1 MKHLYYFIL
10 SAIITISH
18 AQTVQWASEV
28 IGFSSRYSDTKW
40 SAQQVLGKPNTMP
53 QGGQGECSWVPDNKE
68 KEVWIKVGF
77 EKPMQIRQVVVA
89 ENYHPGSIYGIIA
102 WDSTENI
109 SKIVYDEKALRL
121 EEKSRMLNAI
131 FPLTDFKVAAI
142 ELLIDGK
149 TWHGQIYIDAIG
161 ISTSKRPIKAAINL
175 PEGLKDEFI
184 LNAFPGAEKISYK
197 PEKLGKS
204 INTTYPED
212 YPVISSDGKTL
223 FFTRARLPKHS
234 DGQANSPENMGGVL
248 DSNDIYYST
257 VKNDGAWTN
266 AVNIG
271 APLNNNSDNFACSI
285 SPDGNSLLLVR
296 KYDESGNSIPGFLNL
311 GFGLFIAKKTIDGWS
326 APQKQ
331 TIKKFK
337 SNNINVEFEL
347 SDDGKYLLM
356 SLDKGDGYGERDL
369 YVSLAE
375 SENNWS
381 APVNLGSIVNTASDE
396 ISPFLAADGVSLYFS
411 SKGFSG
417 YGGYDIYKTIRL
429 DDTWQNWSEPEN
441 QGPGINS
448 NGNESCFTIPYSGDQ
463 AYFLKKRSPLKV
475 SPFGGDLEGASS
487 AIYRINLQDALKP
500 YLVYSVSGIA
510 TNVLTKEPVEAEVK
524 LVCLDNNQVYGVTKT
539 NPEDG
544 SYSFTWIFNKYC
556 HNYSLLPTDATFFVG
571 AMNFNISV
579 KAEMK
584 EITYDLPFLSLSGKA
599 INVATRQPIATVV
612 NLICLDRGEIIA
624 TTKTSPEDGSYSFS
638 LLVSA
643 DCHKYSLLA
652 ADTAL
657 FPVSINFDTE
667 QIAELK
673 DESFDLKL
681 LPIEVKQTIRLNS
694 IFFEL
699 GKSAL
704 QDESLPELNRMVKFM
719 KDRPSLQIEIAGH
732 TDNIGSHKHNHT
744 LSHDR
749 SKAVSDFLIQNG
761 IDKKRM
767 HVKGYGE
774 NKPVTSNDTEK
785 GRRLNRRVEFT
796 ILKK

>member
-1 MKHLYYFIL
+1 MKYLYYIIL
-10 SAIITISH
+10 SAITTISH

-28 IGFSSRYSDTKW
+28 VGFSSQYSDTKW
-40 SAQQVLGKPNTMP
+40 SAQQVLGKPNIMP
-53 QGGQGECSWVPDNKE
+53 QGGQGVCSWVPDIKE
-68 KEVWIKVGF
+68 KEVSIKVRF
-77 EKPMQIRQVVVA
+77 KKPMQIRQVVVA

-149 TWHGQIYIDAIG
+149 TWHTQIYIDAIG
-161 ISTSKRPIKAAINL
+161 ISASKLRIKAAINL
-175 PEGLKDEFI
+175 PDGLKDEFI
-184 LNAFPGAEKISYK
+184 LHAFQGAEKVSYK
-197 PEKLGKS
+197 PEKLGNS
-204 INTTYPED
+204 INTTYLED

-223 FFTRARLPKHS
+223 FFAR
-234 DGQANSPENMGGVL
+234 ANSPENIGGVK

-271 APLNNNSDNFACSI
+271 APFNNNSDNFACSI

-296 KYDESGNSIPGFLNL
+296 KYDEAADSSPWSFHRGY
-311 GFGLFIAKKTIDGWS
+311 GLFIAKKTIDGWS

-356 SLDKGDGYGERDL
+356 SLNRDDGYGERDL
-369 YVSLAE
+369 YVSLVE
-375 SENNWS
+375 SENSWS
-381 APVNLGSIVNTASDE
+381 TPFNLGPTVNTASDE

-411 SKGFSG
+411 SKGFSS

-441 QGPGINS
+441 QGPEINS
-448 NGNESCFTIPYSGDQ
+448 DGNESCFTIPYSGDQ
-463 AYFLKKRSPLKV
+463 AYFVKSPRESEKRGGQFTGSV
-475 SPFGGDLEGASS
+475 SNSGGGAS

-510 TNVLTKEPVEAEVK
+510 TNVLTKEPVETEVK
-524 LVCLDNNQVYGVTKT
+524 LVCLDNNQVYGITKT

-579 KAEMK
+579 EAEMK

-599 INVATRQPIATVV
+599 INVATKQPIVTVV
-612 NLICLDRGEIIA
+612 RLICLDRGEIVA
-624 TTKTSPEDGSYSFS
+624 TTKTSAKDGSYNFS
-638 LLVSA
+638 LLISA

-657 FPVSINFDTE
+657 FPVSINFDVE

-673 DESFDLKL
+673 DESFDLEL
-681 LPIEVKQTIRLNS
+681 IPIEEKQTIRLNS

-732 TDNIGSHKHNHT
+732 TDNIGSHKNNHK

-749 SKAVSDFLIQNG
+749 SKAVSDFLIQFG
-761 IDKKRM
+761 INKKRM

-774 NKPVTSNDTEK
+774 NKPVASNDTKK